1 MIRIQQITGRHAG
14 HSTINSLFLILGL
27 SSQSIWKAIM
37 DLSPYDLQEAPG
49 IGPPLPLGDPDGI
62 GNAAAFHAVDSVLS
76 TASANAANTRPKRI
90 GLVIPPS
97 GFLLD
102 ERVFVSLGLLKV
114 AAILEQANHVVSV
127 VDLSGVQN
135 YADAFA
141 EYLKNSRDDA
151 IGITITTP
159 QLPSA
164 LELARIARL
173 LRPDIRLIAGGPHI
187 TLTHSAFRLERKLG
201 RDATGRSTEAMT
213 LLHAAFDVL
222 CAGDGEISVLTAI
235 LPDSPR
241 IVDGDDRK
249 GGFFMSDDF
258 YDRTPRPARHLVDL
272 PSYRYAIEGH
282 PATSL
287 IAQLGCPFSCGFC
300 GGRHSN
306 SLRVTRTRSTQS
318 IVDELEMLHKTYG
331 YTGFMFYDD
340 ELNVSKSLVGL
351 MNAICDLQQR
361 LGVEFRLR
369 GFVKAELFNDAQ
381 AQVMYRAGFRW
392 LLCGFESADPR
403 ILENIQKRATL
414 ADNTRAVEIAKR
426 HGLRVK
432 ALMSVGHPGESAD
445 TVAAIGRWL
454 ISMSVDDFDCTIIT
468 TYPGTPYYDLSV
480 PHDTLPDTWTYTA
493 KSGDRLHARAVDFS
507 KTADYYKGAPGNYSA
522 YVFTDHLDGDQLIAA
537 RDQVEQE
544 VRGKLGI
551 SFNQG
556 RPAIL
561 FDHSMGQGLPP
572 SILRSNRH
580 QRADLPL
587 AQLA

>member
-1 MIRIQQITGRHAG
+1 MQ
-14 HSTINSLFLILGL
+14 L
-27 SSQSIWKAIM
+27 
-37 DLSPYDLQEAPG
+37 YDCREATVIEASVPFDNPGG
-49 IGPPLPLGDPDGI
+49 IGD
-62 GNAAAFHAVDSVLS
+62 AAAFSAVESILN
-76 TASANAANTRPKRI
+76 TTSANFAGTGLKRI

-97 GFLLD
+97 AFLLD

-114 AAILEQANHVVSV
+114 AAVLEQANHAVSV

-135 YADAFA
+135 YSDAFA

-187 TLTHSAFRLERKLG
+187 TLTHSAYKLEHKLG
-201 RDATGRSTEAMT
+201 RDATGRATEAMT
-213 LLHAAFDVL
+213 SLHAAFDVL
-222 CAGDGEISVLTAI
+222 CAGDGEIAILTAI

-249 GGFFMSDDF
+249 GGFFMNDDF
-258 YDRTPRPARHLVDL
+258 YDRTPPPARHLIDL
-272 PSYRYAIEGH
+272 ASYKYSIEGH
-282 PATSL
+282 RSTSL

-340 ELNVSKSLVGL
+340 ELNVSKSLVEL

-392 LLCGFESADPR
+392 LLCGFEAADPR

-414 ADNTRAVEIAKR
+414 VDNIRAVEIAKR
-426 HGLRVK
+426 HGLRIK

-445 TVAAIGRWL
+445 TVAAVGQWL

-480 PHDTLPDTWTYTA
+480 PHDTLPGIWTYTA
-493 KSGDRLHARAVDFS
+493 KSGDRLHAQAVDFS
-507 KTADYYKGAPGNYSA
+507 RTADYYKGVPGNYSA
-522 YVFTDHLDGDQLIAA
+522 YVFTDYIDGAQLIAA

-561 FDHSMGQGLPP
+561 YDHSMGQSLPA
-572 SILRSNRH
+572 SILRGNVLR
-580 QRADLPL
+580 QTADLPL
-587 AQLA
+587 A

>member
-1 MIRIQQITGRHAG
+1 MA
-14 HSTINSLFLILGL
+14 
-27 SSQSIWKAIM
+27 
-37 DLSPYDLQEAPG
+37 DLSPYDWQEATV
-49 IGPPLPLGDPDGI
+49 IEPPVRFDNAAGI
-62 GNAAAFHAVDSVLS
+62 GNAATFHGVAPMLNTGSSDVVD
-76 TASANAANTRPKRI
+76 TKRKRI

-97 GFLLD
+97 AFLLD
-102 ERVFVSLGLLKV
+102 ERVFVSLGILKV
-114 AAILEQANHVVSV
+114 AAVLEQANHAVSV

-135 YADAFA
+135 YSAAFT
-141 EYLKNSRDDA
+141 EYLTNSRDDT

-187 TLTHSAFRLERKLG
+187 TLTHSAFKLEHKLG
-201 RDATGRSTEAMT
+201 RGTTGRATAAMAS
-213 LLHAAFDVL
+213 LHTAFDVL
-222 CAGDGEISVLTAI
+222 CAGDGEIAVLAAI

-241 IVDGDDRK
+241 IIDGDDRK

-258 YDRTPRPARHLVDL
+258 YDRTPAAARHLVDL
-272 PSYRYAIEGH
+272 PSYKYAIEGH
-282 PATSL
+282 RATSL

-318 IVDELEMLHKTYG
+318 IVDELEVLHKTYG

-381 AQVMYRAGFRW
+381 AEVMYRAGFRW
-392 LLCGFESADPR
+392 LLCGFEAADPR

-426 HGLRVK
+426 HGLRIK

-445 TVAAIGRWL
+445 TVAAVGRWL

-507 KTADYYKGAPGNYSA
+507 RTADYYKGVPGNYSA
-522 YVFTDHLDGDQLIAA
+522 YVFTDYLDCDQLIAA

-544 VRGKLGI
+544 VRSKLGI

-572 SILRSNRH
+572 SILRRNAR
-580 QRADLPL
+580 QTADHSL